1 MNKKSSIS
9 KEFAIKA
16 VNVSKFYGVT
26 HALKNVTFQAEAGK
40 VTVLFGENGAGKSTL
55 MKILS
60 GIELPSQ
67 GKIEILG
74 KEVKLDSVNIASKN
88 GVAIIHQELSL
99 CPNLSIRDNIFMGR
113 EKKKFGFVDYQ
124 NEQEEVINVL
134 KQLEETITPDTK
146 VEDLRLG
153 LQQIVEIARTLT
165 TNAKI
170 LIMDEPTSALST
182 AEVHVLFKV
191 IRELKARN
199 VAIIY
204 ISHHLEEALEI
215 SDHAYVLRDGELVAE
230 SEVSKIDLTW
240 VVSNMLGHAIKE
252 NVKHESNSNLGKEI
266 IKIENI
272 NILEKGNAA
281 TKLFAVENFSL
292 NVRSGE
298 IVSIFGLMGSG
309 RTELMEAL
317 AGKDD
322 IVSGKLFLDGHD
334 ITKLSIAQRIKMG
347 LGLVPED
354 RQKDGLIQQMSVGS
368 NLSLA
373 SFFKYLKIGLLNK
386 NVEGK
391 NISSAIKDV
400 RVKTSG
406 PKMPIESL
414 SGGNQQKVVIGRML
428 LTNPKAIL
436 LDEPTRGIDVGA
448 KSEIFN
454 LLREQSQ
461 KGLAVLF
468 VTSEISEAINWSDRI
483 VVMSRGELVEIFE
496 NKKVERSD
504 IMSAAEASVKKG
516 AML

>member
-391 NISSAIKDV
+391 NNSSAIKDV

>member
-240 VVSNMLGHAIKE
+240 VVSNMLGHAIKG

-322 IVSGKLFLDGHD
+322 IVSGKLFLDGQD

>member
-322 IVSGKLFLDGHD
+322 IVSGKLFLDGQD

-468 VTSEISEAINWSDRI
+468 VTSEINEAINWSDRI

>member
-1 MNKKSSIS
+1 MNKKSLIS
-9 KEFAIKA
+9 KEFIIKA

-26 HALKNVTFQAEAGK
+26 HALKNVTFKAEAGK

-88 GVAIIHQELSL
+88 GIAIIHQELSL

-124 NEQEEVINVL
+124 NEEEEVINVL

-182 AEVHVLFKV
+182 AEVRILFKV

-215 SDHAYVLRDGELVAE
+215 SDHAYVLRDGELFAE

-240 VVSNMLGHAIKE
+240 VVSNMLGHEIKE
-252 NVKHESNSNLGKEI
+252 NVKHESNSNLGQEI

-272 NILEKGNAA
+272 NILEKGTAT

-292 NVRSGE
+292 SVRSGE

-373 SFFKYLKIGLLNK
+373 SFFKYLNIGLLNK

-496 NKKVERSD
+496 NKKVERSE
-504 IMSAAEASVKKG
+504 IMSAAEASVKKEV
-516 AML
+516 ML

>member
-199 VAIIY
+199 VSIIY

-322 IVSGKLFLDGHD
+322 IVSGKLFLDGQD